1 MKRHA
6 LTGAYARGLYHA
18 CGLDDVEGRPLVGI
32 ANSWNELNP
41 GHIHLDRVAEAV
53 KDGVRAAGG
62 VPLTFHT
69 IAPCD
74 GICQGPGMHA
84 ILPSR
89 EVIAASVELTARA
102 YGFDALVCLASCD
115 KIVPGMLMAAA
126 RLDLPTLFVTGGLMA
141 EGEWRGQRVVTSDVK
156 EAIGRA
162 NRGEITLDELDQI
175 ERAACPGPGV
185 CNMMGTAN
193 TMCVVVE
200 AAGLSLPG
208 NATVAAL
215 TQPASAEGPCLVRTT
230 VRTGAAGLLSGGS
243 GNGTGPGTPPAP
255 AGQQSGSTCDVN
267 PPPTPPAPAGQQSG
281 RDWDVNP
288 DLLALASAAGQ
299 AAVRA
304 LATGVTFRDVVT
316 PATLRNLV
324 AVVQAIGGS
333 TNLVLHLNAL
343 AAELGYALTLD
354 DWDHL
359 GQCTPL
365 LAKFKP
371 ASPHTVSDF
380 GRAGGVPALLHVLAP
395 LLDLSAPT
403 AYGTPLAQV
412 AAGAAV
418 RDPRII
424 HPLDGP
430 LAPTGGIVVLH
441 GNLAPEGAIVKASGV
456 HPAMMHHA
464 GPVRVFD
471 CEEDVQECL
480 LGGRVQ
486 PGDVLVVRYEGPRGG
501 PGMRELSLPA
511 AILVGMGLADSVA
524 MVTDG
529 RFSGATRGPCVGYV
543 CPEAMMGGPLA
554 ALRDGDVVEIDIP
567 GRSLNVHMSKGE
579 LRARLEKWESPARE
593 IPPGFLRLYA
603 SHVGP
608 ASRGAVLE

>member
-62 VPLTFHT
+62 VPLAFHT

-162 NRGEITLDELDQI
+162 RRGEIALDELGQI

-193 TMCVVVE
+193 TMCVVAE

-215 TQPASAEGPCLVRTT
+215 TQPASAGGSGLARTVVRA
-230 VRTGAAGLLSGGS
+230 GAAGLLSGGS
-243 GNGTGPGTPPAP
+243 GSGTGPGP
-255 AGQQSGSTCDVN
+255 
-267 PPPTPPAPAGQQSG
+267 G
-281 RDWDVNP
+281 RNWEVNP

-299 AAVRA
+299 AVVRA
-304 LATGVTFRDVVT
+304 LTAGVTFRDVVT

-343 AAELGYALTLD
+343 AAELGYALALD
-354 DWDHL
+354 DWDRI
-359 GQCTPL
+359 GQHTPL

-371 ASPHTVSDF
+371 ASSHTVSDF

-403 AYGTPLAQV
+403 AHGTPLAQV

-418 RDPRII
+418 RDPQII
-424 HPLDGP
+424 RPLDGP
-430 LAPTGGIVVLH
+430 LAPTGGIVVLR

-456 HPAMMHHA
+456 HPAMMRHA
-464 GPVRVFD
+464 GPARVFD

-511 AILVGMGLADSVA
+511 AILVGMALADSVA

-529 RFSGATRGPCVGYV
+529 RFSSATRGPCVGYV
-543 CPEAMMGGPLA
+543 CPEAMVGGPLA
-554 ALRDGDVVEIDIP
+554 ALRDGDVVEIDVP
-567 GRSLNVHMSKGE
+567 GRSLNVYLEEGE
-579 LRARLEKWESPARE
+579 LQARLARWVPPTRE